1 MEDLSFGLLLA
12 LVAFFIT
19 FILAL
24 FYARNDHNS
33 IDYRMSVTIAGTVS
47 LLSLLLWLP
56 LRPSAPSEPESAEKV
71 LTLDQKII
79 EVQST
84 LRDNPNDGQ
93 AWFELGQGY
102 MAKNEFDS
110 ASTCFGY
117 AIRLLE
123 KPKPTMFSAK
133 ASALYYV
140 NKQSIDHEVQYL
152 LEKALKLNPM
162 DETALTLIANDHYIS
177 FRFQQ
182 AIDTWQKILDSHKES
197 VDRVSI
203 IRSINQAKQQIQ

>member
-1 MEDLSFGLLLA
+1 MENLSFGLLLA
-12 LVAFFIT
+12 LIAFVVT
-19 FILAL
+19 LILAL
-24 FYARNDHNS
+24 IYARKDNDA
-33 IDYRMSVTIAGTVS
+33 IDYRIPVTIAGTVS

-56 LRPSAPSEPESAEKV
+56 LRPTAPVEAEGVKKV
-71 LTLDQKII
+71 LTLNEKIY

-84 LRDNPNDGQ
+84 LRDDPNDGQ

-102 MAKNEFDS
+102 MAQNEFDS

-117 AIRLLE
+117 AIRLFE
-123 KPKPTMFSAK
+123 SPKPTMFSAK

-140 NKQSIDHEVQYL
+140 NKQLIDQEVQQL
-152 LEKALKLNPM
+152 LDKALKLNPM
-162 DETALTLIANDHYIS
+162 DETALTLIANDHYLS

-197 VDRVSI
+197 INRVSI

>member
-1 MEDLSFGLLLA
+1 MENLSFGLLLA
-12 LVAFFIT
+12 FVAFFIT

-24 FYARNDHNS
+24 VYARSGSDT
-33 IDYRMSVTIAGTVS
+33 IDYRMAVTIAGTVS

-56 LRPSAPSEPESAEKV
+56 LRPAAPVESESAAKV
-71 LTLDQKII
+71 LTLNEKIE

-84 LRDNPNDGQ
+84 LREDPNDGQ

-117 AIRLLE
+117 AIRLFD
-123 KPKPTMFSAK
+123 KPKPTLFSAK

-140 NKQSIDHEVQYL
+140 NKQSIDQEIQHL
-152 LEKALKLNPM
+152 LDKALKLNPM

-177 FRFQQ
+177 FRFQK

-203 IRSINQAKQQIQ
+203 IRSINQAKQQVQ